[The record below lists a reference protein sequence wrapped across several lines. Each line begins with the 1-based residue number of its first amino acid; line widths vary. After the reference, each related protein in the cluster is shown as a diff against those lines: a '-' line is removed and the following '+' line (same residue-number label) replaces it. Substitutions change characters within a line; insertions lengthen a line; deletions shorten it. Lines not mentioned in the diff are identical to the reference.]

1 MSTRAVFW
9 VALAIAFLALAIV
22 AYLGRRQVRNK
33 VHELG
38 GLPHTHIAGPVADAL
53 TKILL
58 VELIGF
64 VLAAAAAVYEALT

>member
-1 MSTRAVFW
+1 MAFWSTSMASS
-9 VALAIAFLALAIV
+9 
-22 AYLGRRQVRNK
+22 YLDFSMYASARSWYAG
-33 VHELG
+33 
-38 GLPHTHIAGPVADAL
+38 THIAGPVADAL